1 MTLYGDLD
9 VSVIDEMPKNRKPI
23 KTVLRG
29 EGKLPEIFKFIVDKS
44 KDGYQT
50 FIVYP
55 LVEESDKFE
64 LKAAETFY
72 KELSKTHLKNLK
84 LGLIHGRMSWQEKEE
99 KMLLFLKKQF
109 DVLVSTTVIE
119 VGIDIPDANIIL
131 INDAHRFGLS
141 QLHQL
146 RGRVGR
152 SEKQAYCILVT
163 KDEIVQYNIQQ
174 QLDLG
179 YMSSSLIEKYKSA
192 IRLRTMIKTNNG
204 FEIAETDLK
213 LRGPGDIFSTKQSG
227 FPDLKYADLV
237 KDYDILHK
245 TKKIAFDLINKD
257 PSLDSDANKL
267 IRTNLIKHYSDNL
280 QYAKIA

>member
-1 MTLYGDLD
+1 M
-9 VSVIDEMPKNRKPI
+9 
-23 KTVLRG
+23 
-29 EGKLPEIFKFIVDKS
+29 
-44 KDGYQT
+44 
-50 FIVYP
+50 VYP
-55 LVEESDKFE
+55 LVEESEKLE

-72 KELSKTHLKNLK
+72 EELSKTYLKNLR

-174 QLDLG
+174 QLDLD

-192 IRLRTMIKTNNG
+192 IRLQTMIKTNNG

-227 FPDLKYADLV
+227 FPNLKYADLV

>member
-1 MTLYGDLD
+1 MTIYGDLD
-9 VSVIDEMPKNRKPI
+9 ISVIDEMPKNRKPV

-29 EGKLPEIFKFIVDKS
+29 ESRLPEIFKFIIEK
-44 KDGYQT
+44 KKEGYQT
-50 FIVYP
+50 FLVYP
-55 LVEESDKFE
+55 LVEESDKLE

-72 KELSKTHLKNLK
+72 EELRTTHLKNLS

-99 KMLLFLKKQF
+99 KMLLFLKKEF
-109 DVLVSTTVIE
+109 DVLVATTVIE

-152 SEKQAYCILVT
+152 SEKQAYCVLVT

-174 QLDLG
+174 QLDLD
-179 YMSSSLIEKYKSA
+179 YLSSSMLDKFKSG
-192 IRLRTMIKTNNG
+192 IRLQTMVKTNNG

-227 FPDLKYADLV
+227 FPNLKYADVIHDAEL
-237 KDYDILHK
+237 ISL
-245 TKKIAFDLINKD
+245 TKNIAFDLINKD
-257 PSLDSDANKL
+257 PSLESANNIV
-267 IRTNLIKHYSDNL
+267 IRKNLIKHYSDNL